1 MFSNILKQYRDE
13 TGLTQ
18 QELVDNL
25 NAYHSCF
32 TKLDVVTLSRWENGK
47 TLPPLKK
54 QFIVYDYM
62 KKLPYIINNI
72 SYLNSYIEK
81 SENNLFEIYKKNKI
95 GNISS
100 IAKLIIYRNNSDIE
114 INFNTNKVD
123 TINFINEYND
133 NIFIENKTLINKL
146 ESISWIIENDILGT
160 LFHCNHNDSL
170 VIFFMYAQ
178 TDCIYEYIYRY
189 LYTKILESQLDY
201 IIFYVFDDDIYQL
214 MKKIGGET
222 IKSTRLS
229 KCMVRRLIKFE
240 RIDLLSNKESLGYYH
255 YILEKIDQT

>member
-1 MFSNILKQYRDE
+1 MFSNILKQHRDE

-62 KKLPYIINNI
+62 NKLPYIINDI
-72 SYLNSYIEK
+72 SLLNNSIEN
-81 SENNLFEIYKKNKI
+81 SENNLFETYKKNKI

-100 IAKLIIYRNNSDIE
+100 IAKLIICRSNSDIK

-133 NIFIENKTLINKL
+133 NIFIKNKTLMEKI
-146 ESISWIIENDILGT
+146 ESITWIIDNDILGT
-160 LFHCNHNDSL
+160 LLHCNHNNSL

-189 LYTKILESQLDY
+189 LYTKILESKLENVV
-201 IIFYVFDDDIYQL
+201 FYVFDDDIYQL

-229 KCMVRRLIKFE
+229 KCMVRRLVKFE
-240 RIDLLSNKESLGYYH
+240 RIDLLSNKETLGYYH
-255 YILEKIDQT
+255 YILGNIDQT